1 MFLKTRHPLTRWAAT
16 LASAAVVAAGSIALA
31 PAASAATPNTIVW
44 TAPTFNAT
52 WGTLVTSGAGDGRF
66 TLTPQTYTAGAWGP
80 SAAPVTYSASATA
93 QAYDANGA
101 AVDMSTIT
109 LPTATCGVYAGNDT
123 TFKTPLTGQINLA
136 TSPYTNY
143 VTHCAV
149 TPTTVAGYS
158 VRYTNGKAFIQGEA
172 VLTTTYSA
180 ATSVDNQTVLGQY
193 PGTLGYTSVKKNGV
207 AGTAPSAT
215 CGIFASADTT
225 YTGTDY
231 QGKKARTGTY
241 NAHCAYAASTQW
253 STSYNGDVVITVN
266 GLPTV
271 TTVTCPTTPVTYSG
285 AAIEPCT
292 ASVTGAGLSSSLTP
306 TYTNN
311 INAGTATANASFAGD
326 ATYAPSTGS
335 ATFTIAKLA
344 TSTVVTCPISV
355 DYNGSAQ
362 TPCSVAVSAT
372 DGLSQSFQLTDPAA
386 YTNNVATGTASVSYT
401 FPGDS
406 NHASSTGTSTFDI
419 HGTSITTVTCPTA
432 VAYTGSAQTPCTVSV
447 TDGGS
452 LNLTFDAVYT
462 NNTNVGR
469 ATASYTW
476 PGDASHASSS
486 DSKTF
491 DITQVSSSVTVNCPI
506 SVGYTGA
513 ALTPCTA
520 TITGAGLNSTVP
532 LQSSDYSNNINVG
545 IANAS
550 YTFAGDANHTGSS
563 NSATF
568 GITKRAENVTAASPS
583 ITYGDSVPTVSY
595 TIAPTFPS
603 ADLITAPTCAAYAS
617 ADSVFA
623 TPLSGVLDAGSYVT
637 HCAGGVF
644 SDNIA
649 ASYVDGSLTVAK
661 AASTSVIT
669 CSPTSVVYNLVAQ
682 TPCSV
687 TVSGAGGLNI
697 ITLPDYANNTNA
709 GTATASYTYAG
720 DSNHNGS
727 TATPV
732 NFTITKA
739 DSTTTVTCSP
749 TSLVYTAAAQT
760 PCSATVTAPG
770 VSLNPTPTYSNNT
783 NVGNATASYTYAGT
797 ANVSGSNASSVF
809 SITPANLTVTASS
822 PAAIAYGANV
832 PAITFTTSPT
842 PITWT
847 TTPTCAVYAT
857 ADTTYAT
864 PLTGIQNAGTYVTH
878 CAGGVSTNY
887 APTYINGTLTVNTA
901 VIAVTVTASSST
913 ITYGTSVPAVTF
925 TTNPTPITWA
935 TTPTCAVY
943 TTADTTFATAL
954 TGVQNAGTYVT
965 HCAGGAATGYA
976 PSYVNGTLT
985 ISKAATVSVTA
996 SSPAAITY
1004 GAALPTV
1011 TSTTPTGGWTT
1022 APTCGVYTTAASTTR
1037 LTGTQNAGAYVTKC
1051 SGGTAVNY
1059 TTVTYVNGTLTIN
1072 KAAVTITAQTTTGT
1086 RGGRIPTPTYTS
1098 NPTAATYTTAP
1109 TCRVYNTTD
1118 TTFRTPL
1125 TGNFPNAA
1133 GTYVTRCTGAV
1144 STNYTPS
1151 YVNGRITV
1159 A

>member
-31 PAASAATPNTIVW
+31 PAASAATANSIFW

-66 TLTPQTYTAGAWGP
+66 TLTPQTYTAGVWGA
-80 SAAPVTYSASATA
+80 SSAPVTYSANATA
-93 QAYDANGA
+93 QAYDANGV

-123 TFKTPLTGQINLA
+123 TFKTPLTGQINLP

-143 VTHCAV
+143 VTHCVPASS
-149 TPTTVAGYS
+149 VAGYTTK
-158 VRYTNGKAFIQGEA
+158 YTNGKAYIQGEA

-180 ATSVDNQTVLGQY
+180 ATSVDIQTVLGQY

-207 AGTAPSAT
+207 AGTAPAAT

-231 QGKKARTGTY
+231 QGKTAPIGTY
-241 NAHCAYAASTQW
+241 NAHCGYAASTLW
-253 STSYNGDVVITVN
+253 STSYNGDIVITVN

-271 TTVTCPTTPVTYSG
+271 TTVTCPTSEFTYSG
-285 AAIEPCT
+285 APIEPCT
-292 ASVTGAGLSSSLTP
+292 ALVTGAGLSSSVTP
-306 TYTNN
+306 TYSNN
-311 INAGTATANASFAGD
+311 VNAGQATATASYAGSSV
-326 ATYAPSTGS
+326 YAPSTGS
-335 ATFTIAKLA
+335 ANFTIAKLS
-344 TSTVVTCPISV
+344 TSTVVSCPTSV

-362 TPCSVAVSAT
+362 TPCSVTVSAT
-372 DGLSQSFQLTDPAA
+372 DGLSQTFNLTDAAA
-386 YTNNVATGTASVSYT
+386 YTNNITPGTAGASYT
-401 FPGDS
+401 YPGDN
-406 NHASSTGTSTFDI
+406 NHATSTGSSTFDI
-419 HGTSITTVTCPTA
+419 HGTSITTVTCPTS
-432 VAYTGSAQTPCTVSV
+432 VEFTGSAQTPCTVTV

-462 NNTNVGR
+462 NNTNVGT
-469 ATASYTW
+469 ATASYNW
-476 PGDASHASSS
+476 PGDAGHGASS

-491 DITQVSSSVTVNCPI
+491 DIAIATSSVTVNCPV
-506 SVGYTGA
+506 SVGYTGS

-532 LQSSDYSNNINVG
+532 LQSSDYSNNTNAG
-545 IANAS
+545 NASAS
-550 YTFAGDANHTGSS
+550 YTFAGDANHSGST
-563 NSATF
+563 ATPLNF
-568 GITKRAENVTAASPS
+568 TITKRAENVTAASPS
-583 ITYGDSVPTVSY
+583 ITYGGSVPTVDY

-637 HCAGGVF
+637 HCSGGVF

-649 ASYVDGSLTVAK
+649 ATYVDGSLTVAK

-727 TATPV
+727 AAAPV

-760 PCSATVTAPG
+760 PCSVSVTAPG

-783 NVGNATASYTYAGT
+783 NVGTATASYNYAGN
-797 ANVSGSNASSVF
+797 ANINGSNGSATF
-809 SITPANLTVTASS
+809 DITKAAATVTASS
-822 PAAIAYGANV
+822 QTITAGTTPAAV
-832 PAITFTTSPT
+832 TFTTNPT

-847 TTPTCAVYAT
+847 TTPTCAVYTT
-857 ADTTYAT
+857 ADTTFAT
-864 PLTGIQNAGTYVTH
+864 PLTGNRTAGTYVTH
-878 CAGGVSTNY
+878 CANGVSANY
-887 APTYINGTLTVNTA
+887 TPTYINGTVTVNAAAT
-901 VIAVTVTASSST
+901 AVTVTAASST
-913 ITYGTSVPAVTF
+913 ITYGATVPAVTF
-925 TTNPTPITWA
+925 TTNPTPITWT

-965 HCAGGAATGYA
+965 HCKNGAATNYSV
-976 PSYVNGTLT
+976 SYVNGALT

-996 SSPAAITY
+996 STPAAITY

-1022 APTCGVYTTAASTTR
+1022 APTCGVYTTAASNTR
-1037 LTGTQNAGAYVTKC
+1037 LTGTQNAGSYVTKC
-1051 SGGTAVNY
+1051 SGGVAVNY
-1059 TTVTYVNGTLTIN
+1059 TAVTYANGTLTIN

>member
-52 WGTLVTSGAGDGRF
+52 WGTLVTSGSGAGRF
-66 TLTPQTYTAGAWGP
+66 TLTPQTYAAGVWGP
-80 SAAPVTYSASATA
+80 SSAPVTYSASATA

-109 LPTATCGVYAGNDT
+109 LPTSTCGVYAGNDT
-123 TFKTPLTGQINLA
+123 TFKTPLTGQINLP

-143 VTHCAV
+143 VTRCVPASS
-149 TPTTVAGYS
+149 VAGYTTK
-158 VRYTNGKAFIQGEA
+158 YTNGKAFIQGEA

-180 ATSVDNQTVLGQY
+180 ATSVDIQTVLGQY

-207 AGTAPSAT
+207 AGTAPAAT

-231 QGKKARTGTY
+231 QGKTAPIGTY

-292 ASVTGAGLSSSLTP
+292 ASVTGAGLSSTLTP

-311 INAGTATANASFAGD
+311 INAGTATASASYAGSSV
-326 ATYAPSTGS
+326 YAPSTGS

-401 FPGDS
+401 FPGDA

-419 HGTSITTVTCPTA
+419 HGTSITTVTCPTS

-447 TDGGS
+447 TDGVS

-462 NNTNVGR
+462 NNTNVGT
-469 ATASYTW
+469 AMASYTW

-491 DITQVSSSVTVNCPI
+491 DITQVSSSVTVNCPV

-520 TITGAGLNSTVP
+520 TITGAGLDSTVP

-550 YTFAGDANHTGSS
+550 YTFAGDTNHTGSA

-783 NVGNATASYTYAGT
+783 NVGTATASYTYAGDANINGSTGSTTFAITQANSTTTVSCPATVVFTGSAQTPCTATVTAPGVSLNPTPTYSNNTSVGIATASYTYAGT
-797 ANVSGSNASSVF
+797 ANVIGSNASSNF

-822 PAAIAYGANV
+822 PAAIAYGADV
-832 PAITFTTSPT
+832 PAITFTTNPT
-842 PITWT
+842 PVTWT

-857 ADTTYAT
+857 ADTSFAT
-864 PLTGIQNAGTYVTH
+864 PLTGVQDV
-878 CAGGVSTNY
+878 
-887 APTYINGTLTVNTA
+887 GTLSL
-901 VIAVTVTASSST
+901 IH
-913 ITYGTSVPAVTF
+913 I
-925 TTNPTPITWA
+925 
-935 TTPTCAVY
+935 
-943 TTADTTFATAL
+943 
-954 TGVQNAGTYVT
+954 
-965 HCAGGAATGYA
+965 
-976 PSYVNGTLT
+976 
-985 ISKAATVSVTA
+985 
-996 SSPAAITY
+996 
-1004 GAALPTV
+1004 
-1011 TSTTPTGGWTT
+1011 
-1022 APTCGVYTTAASTTR
+1022 
-1037 LTGTQNAGAYVTKC
+1037 
-1051 SGGTAVNY
+1051 
-1059 TTVTYVNGTLTIN
+1059 
-1072 KAAVTITAQTTTGT
+1072 
-1086 RGGRIPTPTYTS
+1086 
-1098 NPTAATYTTAP
+1098 
-1109 TCRVYNTTD
+1109 
-1118 TTFRTPL
+1118 
-1125 TGNFPNAA
+1125 
-1133 GTYVTRCTGAV
+1133 
-1144 STNYTPS
+1144 
-1151 YVNGRITV
+1151 
-1159 A
+1159 